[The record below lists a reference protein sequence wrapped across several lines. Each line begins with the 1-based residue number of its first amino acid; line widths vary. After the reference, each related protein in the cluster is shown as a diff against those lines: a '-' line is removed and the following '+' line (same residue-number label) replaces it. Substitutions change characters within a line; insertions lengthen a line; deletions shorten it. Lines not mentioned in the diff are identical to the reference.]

1 MDINKHLLKVENI
14 IETLII
20 YKHEIQKVNTNKDQM
35 IFLERNLDN
44 IEDLLLEILYN
55 NKTKN
60 IKIQKKMNSYI
71 DTQKQIKKMLPLLL
85 QIFMEVNE

>member
-1 MDINKHLLKVENI
+1 
-14 IETLII
+14 
-20 YKHEIQKVNTNKDQM
+20 
-35 IFLERNLDN
+35 DN

>member
-1 MDINKHLLKVENI
+1 MDINEHLLKVENI

-20 YKHEIQKVNTNKDQM
+20 YKHEIQKVNTNKDQL
-35 IFLERNLDN
+35 IFLETNLDN

-71 DTQKQIKKMLPLLL
+71 DTQNQIKKMLPLLL